1 MWQNYLESAV
11 FGFVGSM
18 AITLIWSRF
27 KGFPTIMTWAAGAIL
42 GAVTWWVHAEFGGA
56 LEVVVSLVLAGIF
69 MAVTDWHRKVVPD

>member
-11 FGFVGSM
+11 LGFAVSM

-42 GAVTWWVHAEFGGA
+42 GAATWWVHAKFGGA
-56 LEVVVSLVLAGIF
+56 LEVVLSLLFAGVF
-69 MAVTDWHRKVVPD
+69 MAFIDWHRRVVPD

>member
-1 MWQNYLESAV
+1 MPQDYLWSAIIA
-11 FGFVGSM
+11 FIGSM